1 MRRRRGLGERQ
12 EIAARVAAA
21 VERALT
27 CTQPTAGDTAFAHAV
42 RRVELSPRRI
52 TQKERDW
59 SAAELARAQSE
70 GKDDSWWLQ
79 GLRAVVESF
88 EGGRVAPLVPVEIH
102 VLRIGDA
109 VLATNPFELFLDY
122 GLRIKAQSPAAQTIV
137 VQLAAGGG
145 AYLPTERAVQGG
157 GYGAT
162 PAVAN
167 IGPQGGKELVDATL
181 QMIRELFQS

>member
-1 MRRRRGLGERQ
+1 
-12 EIAARVAAA
+12 
-21 VERALT
+21 VERALA
-27 CTQPTAGDTAFAHAV
+27 CTRPVTGDTTFAHAV
-42 RRVELSPRRI
+42 RRVELSPRAI
-52 TQKERDW
+52 TRKERDW
-59 SAAELARAQSE
+59 AEAEYQRTRQE
-70 GKDDSWWLQ
+70 GRDDSWWLQ
-79 GLRAVVESF
+79 GLRAVVECFDGLRAAS
-88 EGGRVAPLVPVEIH
+88 PVPVEIH

-157 GYGAT
+157 GYGAA

-167 IGPQGGKELVDATL
+167 VGPQGGKELVDATL
-181 QMIRELFQS
+181 RMIRKLFQS